1 VALRKP
7 LVVVSGQ
14 VQQLPAGDTLDALVS
29 EKDMLSLTNGES
41 TAMVICT
48 PVYISGVNTCKKA
61 QANAAGTAG
70 VVGLCATVSAAAGAS
85 SSVQSDGVLSAT
97 TAQWD
102 AVAGT
107 TGGLAFGTLYYLDPA
122 TAGKI
127 AATAPS
133 TTGQYVQPVGRALS
147 TVDLEITIGASVL
160 L

>member
-1 VALRKP
+1 MALRKP
-7 LVVVSGQ
+7 LVIINGQ
-14 VQQLPAGDTLDALVS
+14 IQQLAAADTLDAVVS
-29 EKDMLSLTNGES
+29 EKGVFNATNGEA
-41 TAMVICT
+41 TALVICS
-48 PVYISGVNTCKKA
+48 PVYISAVNTVKKA

-70 VVGLCATVSAAAGAS
+70 VIGLSATVSAAAGAS
-85 SSVQSDGVLSAT
+85 ASVQSDGVLSAT

-127 AATAPS
+127 TATAP
-133 TTGQYVQPVGRALS
+133 TTAGQYVQPIGRALS
-147 TVDLEITIGASVL
+147 TTDLEITIGPSVL